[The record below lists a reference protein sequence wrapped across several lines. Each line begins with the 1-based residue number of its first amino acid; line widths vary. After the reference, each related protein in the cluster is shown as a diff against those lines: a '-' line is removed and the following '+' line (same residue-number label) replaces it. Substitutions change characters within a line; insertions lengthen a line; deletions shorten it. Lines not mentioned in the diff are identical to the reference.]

1 MERVVSSVL
10 GCFLS
15 IMLGT
20 ISPAFGSDAIAL
32 ISSLTGKVEV
42 QRAHQKGL
50 RALNLGEQVFE
61 DDVLYTYDNSRASLF
76 FSDGSVITV
85 YPRSRLVLS
94 LRGTD
99 KKGSSMVTSLSKGVM
114 KGIGGIF
121 SAEKKRETLTAVPG
135 IRKKIEEEERG
146 VRVLYPRNSVILIS
160 KPNFR
165 WKTRGDARMFMVSLT
180 LKGMEGQLWTIRTK
194 EADIRY
200 PKGQKGLKRGQ
211 TYFLKVASVDDPSLS
226 DEVYFRVLEDQKAE
240 EVRRVTKKMEELQKL
255 NPDDSTPKFVLITL
269 YRGKGLY
276 HKALG
281 ELDALERGHPGERFI
296 LEQKREIFAKIGFW
310 RKWEEVNQKLNA
322 L

>member
-1 MERVVSSVL
+1 MERIVSSVL

-15 IMLGT
+15 LMLGT

-42 QRAHQKGL
+42 QRADQKGL

-121 SAEKKRETLTAVPG
+121 SAEKKKETLTAVPG
-135 IRKKIEEEERG
+135 IRKKIEEEEKG

-165 WKTRGDARMFMVSLT
+165 WKTRGEARMFMVSLT

-200 PKGQKGLKRGQ
+200 PDGQKGLKRGQ

-255 NPDDSTPKFVLITL
+255 NPDDSTPTFILVTL

-276 HKALG
+276 HMALG
-281 ELDALERGHPGERFI
+281 ELDALERRHVGERFI

-322 L
+322 P

>member
-1 MERVVSSVL
+1 MERIVSSVL

-15 IMLGT
+15 LMLGT

-42 QRAHQKGL
+42 QRADQKGL

-135 IRKKIEEEERG
+135 IRKKIEEEEKG

-165 WKTRGDARMFMVSLT
+165 WKTRGEARMFMVSLT

-200 PKGQKGLKRGQ
+200 PDGQKGLKRGQ

-255 NPDDSTPKFVLITL
+255 NPDDSTPTFILVTL

-276 HKALG
+276 HMALG
-281 ELDALERGHPGERFI
+281 ELDALERRHVGERFI

-322 L
+322 P

>member
-1 MERVVSSVL
+1 MERIVSSVL

-15 IMLGT
+15 LMLGT

-42 QRAHQKGL
+42 QRADQKGL

-165 WKTRGDARMFMVSLT
+165 WKTRGEARMFMVSLT

-200 PKGQKGLKRGQ
+200 PDGQKGLKRGQ

-255 NPDDSTPKFVLITL
+255 NPDDSTPTFILVTL

-276 HKALG
+276 HMALG
-281 ELDALERGHPGERFI
+281 ELDALERRHVGERFI

-322 L
+322 P